1 MIIDQDF
8 ILSFWYWNRRDTQVS
23 LTVWEQSFV
32 YRSCRLVTVVNQ
44 SGVVNTFSTFSSI
57 KNPGYFMIVV
67 QDFILSCWYWNQM
80 GIRVSLTIWE
90 QSFVYRSSR
99 LVNVVKQ
106 SDVINIFSTF
116 SSIKILVILWS
127 LSKILSYHAGV

>member
-1 MIIDQDF
+1 M
-8 ILSFWYWNRRDTQVS
+8 S

-67 QDFILSCWYWNQM
+67 QDFILSC
-80 GIRVSLTIWE
+80 
-90 QSFVYRSSR
+90 
-99 LVNVVKQ
+99 
-106 SDVINIFSTF
+106 
-116 SSIKILVILWS
+116 
-127 LSKILSYHAGV
+127 